1 MFIFSPKNKKIL
13 KTILFPLFL
22 YLSSCSTLDIVQND
36 TDFFESKMEAR
47 GNDLDIN
54 STSLTDRITQMLGGE
69 NIDLKTKIT
78 FLVALDQFSV
88 IPLQSVDRVG
98 GVIITDW
105 YSTSSNANEKVKFNI
120 IVKDEMMQDESIDII
135 MFKQVY
141 NGSTWVSS
149 SASKDTA
156 NKIKKLILEKSRR
169 LQATAELS

>member
-1 MFIFSPKNKKIL
+1 
-13 KTILFPLFL
+13 
-22 YLSSCSTLDIVQND
+22 
-36 TDFFESKMEAR
+36 MEAR
-47 GNDLDIN
+47 GNDLDVN

-69 NIDLKTKIT
+69 NIDLKTRIT

-88 IPLQSVDRVG
+88 IPLQSVDRAG

-120 IVKDEMMQDESIDII
+120 IIKDEMMQDDSIDII

-149 SASKDTA
+149 SASKDIA
-156 NKIKKLILEKSRR
+156 NKIKKLILEKSIR

>member
-1 MFIFSPKNKKIL
+1 MSIFFLKNKKFI
-13 KTILFPLFL
+13 KTIFFPLFL
-22 YLSSCSTLDIVQND
+22 YLSSCSSFEVIQNV

-47 GNDLDIN
+47 GNDLDVN

-69 NIDLKTKIT
+69 NIDLKTRIT

-88 IPLQSVDRVG
+88 IPLQSVDRAG

-120 IVKDEMMQDESIDII
+120 IIKDEMMQDDSIDII

-149 SASKDTA
+149 SASKDIA
-156 NKIKKLILEKSRR
+156 NKIKKLILEKSIR

>member
-1 MFIFSPKNKKIL
+1 MSIFFLKNKKFI
-13 KTILFPLFL
+13 KTIFFPLFL
-22 YLSSCSTLDIVQND
+22 YLSSCSSFEVIQNE

-47 GNDLDIN
+47 GNDLDVN

-69 NIDLKTKIT
+69 NIDLKTRIT

-88 IPLQSVDRVG
+88 IPLQSVDRAG

-120 IVKDEMMQDESIDII
+120 IIKDEMMQDDSIDII

-149 SASKDTA
+149 SASKDIA
-156 NKIKKLILEKSRR
+156 NKIKKLILEKSIR

>member
-1 MFIFSPKNKKIL
+1 MSIFFLKSKKFI
-13 KTILFPLFL
+13 KTTLFPLFL
-22 YLSSCSTLDIVQND
+22 YLSSCSSFDVVQNE

-47 GNDLDIN
+47 GNDLDVN

-69 NIDLKTKIT
+69 NIDLKTRIT

-88 IPLQSVDRVG
+88 IPLQSVDRAG

-120 IVKDEMMQDESIDII
+120 IIKDEMMQDDSIDII

-149 SASKDTA
+149 PASKDIA
-156 NKIKKLILEKSRR
+156 NKIKKLILEKSIR

>member
-1 MFIFSPKNKKIL
+1 MSIFFLKSKKFI

-22 YLSSCSTLDIVQND
+22 YLSSCSSFDVVQNE

-47 GNDLDIN
+47 GNDLDVN

-69 NIDLKTKIT
+69 NIDLKTRIT

-88 IPLQSVDRVG
+88 IPLQSVDRAG

-120 IVKDEMMQDESIDII
+120 IIKDEMMQDDSIDII

-149 SASKDTA
+149 PASKDIA
-156 NKIKKLILEKSRR
+156 NKIKKLILEKSIR